1 MNPDIWGPHAWF
13 LLYSVALAY
22 PEQPT
27 DKDKKNYYNFYM
39 SLMDVLPCI
48 KCRVHYT
55 ENIEKYPLTDEILS
69 SKKLLFKW
77 LHTIQSEVKKS
88 QGKSPYKLT
97 DTYEFFNKAY
107 ATNKIPFKEII
118 SMKILIPVV
127 LIIIGVLGLLIY
139 NKYKTP
145 QLNIIE

>member
-1 MNPDIWGPHAWF
+1 MDPDIWGPHAWF
-13 LLYSVALAY
+13 FLYSVALAY
-22 PEQPT
+22 PEQPI

-55 ENIEKYPLTDEILS
+55 ENIQKHPLSDDILS

-77 LHTIQSEVKKS
+77 LHTIQSEVKAS
-88 QGKSPYKLT
+88 QGKKKYKLT
-97 DTYEFFNKAY
+97 DTYEFFNRAY
-107 ATNKIPFKEII
+107 STYKIPFGEII

-127 LIIIGVLGLLIY
+127 LIIVGILGLLIY
-139 NKYKTP
+139 NKSKNP
-145 QLNIIE
+145 KLNLIE